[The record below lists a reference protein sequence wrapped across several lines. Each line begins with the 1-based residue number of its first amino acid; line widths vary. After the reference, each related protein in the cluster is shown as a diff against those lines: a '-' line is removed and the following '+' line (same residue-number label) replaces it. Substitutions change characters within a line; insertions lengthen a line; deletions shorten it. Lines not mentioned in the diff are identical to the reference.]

1 MEETPAAYDRGS
13 EIGVEKACY
22 ASGSVSPGSFFA
34 SFLNLLALGTACL
47 FVSFGGRARYY
58 RALSAARSVTGFFS
72 IIMSYLEMRK
82 KNPETVNSWVMQS
95 VCEIYTL

>member
-34 SFLNLLALGTACL
+34 SF
-47 FVSFGGRARYY
+47 
-58 RALSAARSVTGFFS
+58 
-72 IIMSYLEMRK
+72 
-82 KNPETVNSWVMQS
+82 
-95 VCEIYTL
+95 